1 MIEVQLYIALCVRN
15 IRVMIR
21 PKHKMNKKTLKC
33 LIIGLII
40 VVGLSVL
47 IYLLRGVFAFIFFFI
62 SMDSSS
68 KNELIEN
75 YELNKTVIHELK
87 TTYDNIVPEGFR
99 IYIEFNNKNSI
110 DLWVYEKADSEDKNM
125 ICLFQQWDINPYDY
139 VMEPM
144 TKYDSSEY
152 APKTK
157 DLDLVKRKLN
167 WTEGR
172 FVEIKEILDN
182 ANCISI
188 KNGEP
193 SEIGFA
199 RSGMGK
205 YFYHIFHDPIPEKEI
220 ENWNDS
226 CSYIYYEPK
235 LVLGYAGGAIGAQC
249 FPDSD

>member
-1 MIEVQLYIALCVRN
+1 MQ
-15 IRVMIR
+15 
-21 PKHKMNKKTLKC
+21 KKTKKR

-40 VVGLSVL
+40 AVGLSIL
-47 IYLLRGVFAFIFFFI
+47 IYLLRGVFVFLFFFI
-62 SMDSSS
+62 SNDSSS
-68 KNELIEN
+68 KDDLVEN
-75 YELNKTVIHELK
+75 YELNKTAIHELK
-87 TTYDNIVPEGFR
+87 TTFDNIVPDGFK
-99 IYIEFNNKNSI
+99 IYIEFNDQNNI
-110 DLWVYEKADSEDKNM
+110 DLWVYEKTDSEEKKM
-125 ICLFQQWDINPYDY
+125 TCLFQEWDINPYDY

-157 DLDLVKRKLN
+157 DLDLVKEKLN
-167 WTEGR
+167 WTENT
-172 FVEIKEILDN
+172 FVEIKKILDN

-205 YFYHIFHDPIPEKEI
+205 YFYHIFHYPIPKNEI

-226 CSYIYYEPK
+226 CTYIYYEPK
-235 LVLGYAGGAIGAQC
+235 MVLGFAGGAVGAQC
-249 FPDSD
+249 FPD

>member
-1 MIEVQLYIALCVRN
+1 M
-15 IRVMIR
+15 
-21 PKHKMNKKTLKC
+21 KKKTKKR

-40 VVGLSVL
+40 AVGSSIL
-47 IYLLRGVFAFIFFFI
+47 IYLLRGVFAFIFFFM

-68 KNELIEN
+68 KDDLVEN
-75 YELNKTVIHELK
+75 YELKKTAIHELK
-87 TTYDNIVPEGFR
+87 TSFDSIVPDGFK
-99 IYIEFNNKNSI
+99 IYIEFKDKKNI
-110 DLWVYEKADSEDKNM
+110 DLWVYEKSDSIDKKM

-157 DLDLVKRKLN
+157 DLGLVKEKLN
-167 WTEGR
+167 WTENT
-172 FVEIKEILDN
+172 FIEIKKILDN

-188 KNGEP
+188 ENGEP
-193 SEIGFA
+193 AEIGFA

-205 YFYHIFHDPIPEKEI
+205 YFYYIFQDPIPGNEI

-226 CSYIYYEPK
+226 CSYIYYDSK
-235 LVLGYAGGAIGAQC
+235 MVLGYAGGAIGAQC
-249 FPDSD
+249 FPDPD